1 MCKPFTCSTHL
12 SFAAGV
18 VSPVSG
24 PATFTHYWVMLQSSC
39 VSPRRPSAFL
49 LAGFQ
54 CLLWLSGV
62 ISSLDFCS
70 AVLISE
76 TGFLVPLLVS
86 FHAPK
91 SFSEAEV
98 LILHFCLFEGCRFPQ
113 RGLC

>member
-1 MCKPFTCSTHL
+1 MCKPFTCSTRL

-18 VSPVSG
+18 VSRLWSCYLHSLWGGLP
-24 PATFTHYWVMLQSSC
+24 SSC
-39 VSPRRPSAFL
+39 VSARRPSAFL
-49 LAGFQ
+49 LAGLQ

-62 ISSLDFCS
+62 TSCLDFCS